1 MRTGRDNVSAQLGVG
16 QGISGLVPPPQHSSL
31 GVSPQ
36 PSPLP
41 VWHPG
46 PLKGVSG
53 PRLGV
58 GHNRLETP
66 RRGWS
71 VASGGAQHTPPP
83 PPEWARH
90 LWQSP
95 QACKEAGGGSI
106 SGNKAPFLPSLR
118 NAWHPSHPRLY
129 PCGDPDPRVHSV
141 GPRLG
146 TGPAPSLGGS
156 PGPLP
161 LPPPRQLPCPPS
173 HTHAHAHTCTHTRSR
188 THARAHPR
196 PHASPKQP
204 SPRIGA
210 LSSVQNPRWSG
221 ANMSTAG
228 WAGERA
234 RV

>member
-1 MRTGRDNVSAQLGVG
+1 MSAQLGVG
-16 QGISGLVPPPQHSSL
+16 QSISGLVPPPQHPSL

-41 VWHPG
+41 GWHLG
-46 PLKGVSG
+46 PSKDVSG

-58 GHNRLETP
+58 GRNRLETP

-71 VASGGAQHTPPP
+71 AASGGAQHNPP

-95 QACKEAGGGSI
+95 RACKEAGGGSV

-118 NAWHPSHPRLY
+118 NAWHPSHPRLHI
-129 PCGDPDPRVHSV
+129 CGDPDPRVHPV

-146 TGPAPSLGGS
+146 TGPSPSLRGS

-161 LPPPRQLPCPPS
+161 LPPTPAAPLPAF
-173 HTHAHAHTCTHTRSR
+173 THARSLTHARSR
-188 THARAHPR
+188 THACTHPR

-204 SPRIGA
+204 SPQIGA

-221 ANMSTAG
+221 ANTSTAG
-228 WAGERA
+228 RAGKRA